1 MKQLPKSL
9 WHLWALALGEKA
21 HKKDQVADK
30 VAIVRTIIFVTYF
43 VTNAFIVAGVIR
55 HWPEREINVDVEIYE
70 NSNSSKNT
78 HPEGWDNLGVD
89 RDTRVESIYYSNTI
103 ENRTGEFE

>member
-1 MKQLPKSL
+1 MTPLKSL

-30 VAIVRTIIFVTYF
+30 VAIVRTIIFITYF

-55 HWPEREINVDVEIYE
+55 HWNSRDINVEVEIYE
-70 NSNSSKNT
+70 TSDYSEKLYSERR
-78 HPEGWDNLGVD
+78 HNLGMD
-89 RDTRVESIYYSNTI
+89 GDTRVEGIYHTGTI
-103 ENRTGEFE
+103 KNRTGEFE